1 MNTRKI
7 PIWKKILL
15 VVESLVII
23 IYLFMTVGYTW
34 FKLDRNGFIA
44 YMSQTSIVRGYIKSQ
59 AGDKFK
65 ESVQDT
71 EFKQE
76 KVHINENLDGHV
88 QTHKNIALFGID
100 SREGEFADSA
110 NSDTIIIVSI
120 NNKTGQVK
128 MASIFRD
135 TMLKIEGKDGTVKYF
150 KANSGFF
157 RAGPEGAIN
166 MLNTNLDLNITDY
179 VVVNF
184 NGVSAIID
192 ALGGVDV
199 NISGEEKFYINGY
212 LTETRKITGLDAP
225 DIEELV
231 DGPIHLSGLQ
241 ATAFCRIRYVKFTD
255 EDGTVYNNDM
265 GRTARQRMIIRK
277 LIEKSKAAGVTELM
291 NVANT
296 VFNYNTENEKVIGTS
311 FEFDEILDMIPT
323 LINFSLVDNTGFPF
337 TYETPRINGL
347 DMVVSSG
354 LSYNVAKLHEF
365 LFDDQNYRPSS
376 TVQNISDYLESY
388 TGIGTVKTKEDR
400 EKEKAEDQEQP
411 MYSNNQE

>member
-76 KVHINENLDGHV
+76 KVHINANLDGNV
-88 QTHKNIALFGID
+88 QTYKNIALFGID

-166 MLNTNLDLNITDY
+166 MLNTNLDLNIY
-179 VVVNF
+179 
-184 NGVSAIID
+184 
-192 ALGGVDV
+192 
-199 NISGEEKFYINGY
+199 
-212 LTETRKITGLDAP
+212 
-225 DIEELV
+225 
-231 DGPIHLSGLQ
+231 H
-241 ATAFCRIRYVKFTD
+241 
-255 EDGTVYNNDM
+255 
-265 GRTARQRMIIRK
+265 
-277 LIEKSKAAGVTELM
+277 
-291 NVANT
+291 
-296 VFNYNTENEKVIGTS
+296 
-311 FEFDEILDMIPT
+311 
-323 LINFSLVDNTGFPF
+323 
-337 TYETPRINGL
+337 
-347 DMVVSSG
+347 
-354 LSYNVAKLHEF
+354 
-365 LFDDQNYRPSS
+365 
-376 TVQNISDYLESY
+376 
-388 TGIGTVKTKEDR
+388 
-400 EKEKAEDQEQP
+400 
-411 MYSNNQE
+411 